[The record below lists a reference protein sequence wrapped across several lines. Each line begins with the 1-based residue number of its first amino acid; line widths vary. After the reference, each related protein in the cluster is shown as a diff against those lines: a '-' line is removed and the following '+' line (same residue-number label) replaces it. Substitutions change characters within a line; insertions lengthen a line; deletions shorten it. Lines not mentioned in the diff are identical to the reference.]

1 MYAWISDET
10 KKTWRGMIFA
20 YYGSEQDPYDFHY
33 VVLDADKNHLINVN
47 LYHTGP
53 SRQIQTRVVLID
65 SGMDDWIQTK
75 NQGIVNFL
83 SGYCASQLA
92 EQISPELLEKCIHLD
107 KQYNYQ
113 KIVEVKGATG
123 IENLLE
129 ITGYFHD
136 AHIINVERKDPDHL
150 KVFFEPTW
158 GYKLT
163 LFFYGQ
169 TSYDLGADPEYNWWL
184 EASLFFEDGYYCLCD
199 GEDVRHFSIKELN
212 CWFRSRKMAYKLE
225 PCPLS

>member
-1 MYAWISDET
+1 M
-10 KKTWRGMIFA
+10 
-20 YYGSEQDPYDFHY
+20 
-33 VVLDADKNHLINVN
+33 
-47 LYHTGP
+47 
-53 SRQIQTRVVLID
+53 
-65 SGMDDWIQTK
+65 
-75 NQGIVNFL
+75 
-83 SGYCASQLA
+83 
-92 EQISPELLEKCIHLD
+92 D

-225 PCPLS
+225 PWPLS